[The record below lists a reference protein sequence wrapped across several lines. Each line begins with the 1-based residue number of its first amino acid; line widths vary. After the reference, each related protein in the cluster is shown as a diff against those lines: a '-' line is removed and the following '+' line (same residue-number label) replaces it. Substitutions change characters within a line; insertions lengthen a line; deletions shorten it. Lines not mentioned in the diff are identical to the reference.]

1 MEYLRSYLTAEG
13 WRNDWEQ
20 TKADL
25 QDFFAKNRRPTLS
38 GIEEPTSL
46 EIKIYKTGEAMANPI
61 SKCLDAYFL
70 PKSFEKSC
78 RLYEVLGIRPFRY
91 VVINTAGVLHKVLF
105 SSTGKKGSNYY
116 VGQDNRTIRGLKNFD
131 NGLRYNETLHLV
143 AGVFMSADLS
153 FDFTRSNTLLDLSLF
168 TINTYLIFL
177 QRYNRAR
184 VYNTIDEKIA
194 GKISDSGL

>member
-20 TKADL
+20 TRTDFNE
-25 QDFFAKNRRPTLS
+25 FFAKNRRPTIS
-38 GIEEPTSL
+38 GIEEPSPL
-46 EIKIYKTGEAMANPI
+46 EIRLYKKEEAMAGPI
-61 SKCLDAYFL
+61 SKGLDAYFL

-91 VVINTAGVLHKVLF
+91 MVINTAGVLHKVLF
-105 SSTGKKGSNYY
+105 SGKNGSNYY

-131 NGLRYNETLHLV
+131 NGLRFNETVHLI
-143 AGVFMSADLS
+143 AGVFISADLS
-153 FDFTRSNTLLDLSLF
+153 FDVTRPNTLLDWSLF
-168 TINTYLIFL
+168 TLNAYLIFL

-194 GKISDSGL
+194 EKNE